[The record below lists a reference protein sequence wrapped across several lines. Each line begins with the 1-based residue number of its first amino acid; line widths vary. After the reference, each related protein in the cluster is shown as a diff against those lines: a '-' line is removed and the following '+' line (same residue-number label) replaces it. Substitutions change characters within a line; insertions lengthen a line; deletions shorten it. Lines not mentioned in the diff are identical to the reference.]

1 MDTHPDR
8 GLPRAATLT
17 GAISTASTPG
27 DPSEPP
33 PANSLVRLIVTP
45 ELSDGLRRAVVA
57 LWLAGAAIAGA
68 TVPLATARQSP
79 SSGVL
84 YAAVAAA
91 LLALAIGTA
100 RGTRW
105 ALRVSLVLL
114 GLQLLGTIGSAWQL
128 AHAAADEKAAELKR
142 LGIDPTFG
150 LTLNLIYSAIA
161 FPFFSGPGG
170 RRAGEL
176 V

>member
-1 MDTHPDR
+1 MQPGEGEIVACRHND
-8 GLPRAATLT
+8 
-17 GAISTASTPG
+17 GAMSIGSTPG
-27 DPSEPP
+27 DPRRPKQAS
-33 PANSLVRLIVTP
+33 NLVRLIVTP

-68 TVPLATARQSP
+68 IVPLATARQSP

-91 LLALAIGTA
+91 LVALAIGTA

-114 GLQLLGTIGSAWQL
+114 GLQLFGAIGSAWQL
-128 AHAAADEKAAELKR
+128 AHGAADEKAAELKR
-142 LGIDPTFG
+142 LGVDPTFG

-161 FPFFSGPGG
+161 FSVFL
-170 RRAGEL
+170 RAWRQMSR
-176 V
+176 

>member
-1 MDTHPDR
+1 
-8 GLPRAATLT
+8 LPRAATLT
-17 GAISTASTPG
+17 GAISTGSTPG

-68 TVPLATARQSP
+68 IVPLATARQSP

-128 AHAAADEKAAELKR
+128 AHAAADEKAAELRR

-161 FPFFSGPGG
+161 FSLFLWAWRQTS
-170 RRAGEL
+170 R
-176 V
+176 